1 MISLRSYRR
10 DVARHRHAF
19 HQLVLPR
26 LGTLDMEIDGR
37 GGRVESDCVALVGA
51 GETHAF
57 EARGDNRFVVVDLPP
72 GDVDAEIEALR
83 QRRFLA
89 LGPATRL
96 LLDGLGD
103 RMPQNTAATT
113 TWSRLLFD
121 TLLGEGMFRNGLDAT
136 YRLLETEPE
145 RRYDIAWLARLAGLS
160 RAQFYRRFTAVHGI
174 APAAFQRQLRLL
186 RALAQL
192 RGSDASIARIAG
204 ELGYSEHS
212 ALTRALRK
220 AHGCTPR
227 ALRGG

>member
-1 MISLRSYRR
+1 MLSLRSYRR
-10 DVARHRHAF
+10 DAASHRHGF

-26 LGTLDMEIDGR
+26 LGALDMEIDGC
-37 GGRVESDCVALVGA
+37 GGRVERDRTAIVGA
-51 GETHAF
+51 GERHAF

-72 GDVDAEIEALR
+72 GDGDAEIGALR

-103 RMPQNTAATT
+103 HMPQNAAATAA
-113 TWSRLLFD
+113 WSRLLLE
-121 TLLGEGMFRNGLDAT
+121 TLDGGMPRNGLEAAH
-136 YRLLETEPE
+136 RLLETEPE
-145 RRYDIAWLARLAGLS
+145 RRYDSAWLARLAGLS

-174 APAAFQRQLRLL
+174 APAAFQRRQRLL

-220 AHGCTPR
+220 AHGSTPR
-227 ALRGG
+227 AVRVR